1 MLLWEIFLVKKSQKF
16 NIEFRNY
23 LQVAIIALNSMR
35 YAAAVVMIIIIN
47 NYYVGN
53 YIFSI
58 QIFKLIIS

>member
-1 MLLWEIFLVKKSQKF
+1 MLLWEMFLVKNSQKF

-23 LQVAIIALNSMR
+23 LQVAVIALNSMR
-35 YAAAVVMIIIIN
+35 YAAAVAIIN